1 MTAEFKRLGRSG
13 SYRLGRLRAQ
23 GVSDIRRPVPF
34 KLRFARPDH
43 RWPAS
48 VWLLSLVLGV
58 LLIAAG
64 AGADWWF
71 MPFVAGVLAGAANW
85 IGRWPTRAAVTA
97 VVVMAAL
104 GWLLPWWWALLRGQ
118 PYGEDARIAAGLG
131 VDADDDLAV
140 EVLGDVGDE
149 AVLADGHDDVAR
161 REQEPGQVVALDQPA
176 VPVDG
181 NGRGGR
187 RDGGLHR
194 VVAVL
199 DVFDPAAPGL
209 QEKRGLP
216 PGAVPLQQF
225 LQFGAAVNQDGPRRK
240 RHDVAAPVP
249 SDGGAVSLASS
260 GVSRSG
266 ASTRVPICGS
276 PPARSMAASAS
287 RLACDRSR

>member
-1 MTAEFKRLGRSG
+1 VTAEFKRLGRSG

-34 KLRFARPDH
+34 KPRFARPDH

-118 PYGEDARIAAGLG
+118 PYGEDARIAA
-131 VDADDDLAV
+131 
-140 EVLGDVGDE
+140 VL
-149 AVLADGHDDVAR
+149 L
-161 REQEPGQVVALDQPA
+161 
-176 VPVDG
+176 
-181 NGRGGR
+181 
-187 RDGGLHR
+187 
-194 VVAVL
+194 
-199 DVFDPAAPGL
+199 
-209 QEKRGLP
+209 GLP
-216 PGAVPLQQF
+216 GY
-225 LQFGAAVNQDGPRRK
+225 AAVGLLVTILVS
-240 RHDVAAPVP
+240 VAQ
-249 SDGGAVSLASS
+249 AVVGYWLGRAL
-260 GVSRSG
+260 
-266 ASTRVPICGS
+266 TPL
-276 PPARSMAASAS
+276 PAR
-287 RLACDRSR
+287 D